1 MPLWTPEKGAL
12 SAVSSESASPPDLVH
27 VAFAEG
33 EKCLRLTSL
42 TSTTKLVETLEQNSR
57 KSPAMQRLRP
67 TCSLC
72 VVAKTVYYFSI
83 FSLTSQP
90 FI

>member
-1 MPLWTPEKGAL
+1 MPLWTPSKGAL
-12 SAVSSESASPPDLVH
+12 STVSSESASPPDLVH

-57 KSPAMQRLRP
+57 KGPAVQRMHP
-67 TCSLC
+67 MCSLC
-72 VVAKTVYYFSI
+72 VVAIAIYYFST
-83 FSLTSQP
+83 FSLKSKAP
-90 FI
+90 I

>member
-1 MPLWTPEKGAL
+1 MPLWTPSKGAL
-12 SAVSSESASPPDLVH
+12 STVSSESASTPDLVR

-42 TSTTKLVETLEQNSR
+42 TSTTKLVETLKQNSR
-57 KSPAMQRLRP
+57 KGPAMRWMRP

-72 VVAKTVYYFSI
+72 VVARAAYYFST
-83 FSLTSQP
+83 FSRKSKSP
-90 FI
+90 I

>member
-1 MPLWTPEKGAL
+1 MDPQQRGAEC
-12 SAVSSESASPPDLVH
+12 SNSESASPPDLVH

-57 KSPAMQRLRP
+57 KGPAVQLMHP
-67 TCSLC
+67 MCSLC
-72 VVAKTVYYFSI
+72 VVAIAVYYFST
-83 FSLTSQP
+83 FSLKSKAP
-90 FI
+90 I

>member
-1 MPLWTPEKGAL
+1 MGPQHKGAL
-12 SAVSSESASPPDLVH
+12 STVSSESASPPDLVH

-57 KSPAMQRLRP
+57 KGPTDAMD
-67 TCSLC
+67 
-72 VVAKTVYYFSI
+72 
-83 FSLTSQP
+83 TSNVLSMWGSNSYIL
-90 FI
+90 F

>member
-1 MPLWTPEKGAL
+1 MSLWTPSKGAL
-12 SAVSSESASPPDLVH
+12 SPVGSESASPPDLVH

-57 KSPAMQRLRP
+57 KGSVMQRMRP

-72 VVAKTVYYFSI
+72 VVAKTV
-83 FSLTSQP
+83 
-90 FI
+90 